1 MNLILDLDDTIIPS
15 SRLYEQALEKT
26 LGGDKLWKETY
37 LAARQQVKTTLPS
50 GHVAARNRLLYFKR
64 YLELRLDHERSAID
78 LYDQYE
84 HDLGSAIQEW
94 SRVHGRFDLLC
105 ELSERMPLYL
115 LTNENTRTQLAKL
128 HAMTEGRLSIFTGIL
143 TSEEVGVEKPH
154 SYIFHTLLR
163 RFGIAVEESVMV
175 GDSFQNDILPARN
188 LGMRALMTHEFIRGF
203 DPEGPG
209 LNSLSELLELG
220 EL

>member
-15 SRLYEQALEKT
+15 SRLYEQALENT
-26 LGGDKLWKETY
+26 LGGDELWQETY
-37 LAARQQVKTTLPS
+37 SAARQQVKDTLPS
-50 GHVAARNRLLYFKR
+50 CHVAARNRLLYFKR
-64 YLELRLDHERSAID
+64 YLEIKQDRERSALD

-84 HDLGSAIQEW
+84 QSLGSLIQTW
-94 SRVHGRFDLLC
+94 SRVHGRFEL
-105 ELSERMPLYL
+105 LSELAERMSLYL

-128 HAMTEGRLSIFTGIL
+128 RALTGGPLSIFTGIL

-154 SYIFHTLLR
+154 PFILDTLLR
-163 RFGIAVEESVMV
+163 RFSVKVEDSVMV
-175 GDSFQNDILPARN
+175 GDNFQNDILPARK
-188 LGMRALMTHEFIRGF
+188 LGMKALMTHEFLEGF

-209 LNSLSELLELG
+209 LINLSQLRELG